1 MCTGHGERL
10 LSLSFVYSWLMSW
23 PSRSRT
29 LRLVT
34 AGSKG
39 TESKWWE
46 PLFYPPLPVNVL
58 CWCECHFVIWHWTFM
73 LCCITHWVFH
83 PQVSSPAG
91 STIPTVVGRSVVP
104 CLDSSR
110 DSTSPTEQNQNGA
123 TAAAKRPHSPTQDG
137 SPKRIRDTA
146 DLVRRGSGP
155 GWICPGLSS
164 TSRLNPVKCF
174 VD

>member
-1 MCTGHGERL
+1 MVSAYCLCPLCTAGWCLDLQGAVPSVWWRQGARGRSQSGENPCFTPPSL
-10 LSLSFVYSWLMSW
+10 LMSFVGVNA
-23 PSRSRT
+23 T
-29 LRLVT
+29 LWFD
-34 AGSKG
+34 
-39 TESKWWE
+39 TEHS
-46 PLFYPPLPVNVL
+46 
-58 CWCECHFVIWHWTFM
+58 
-73 LCCITHWVFH
+73 CCITHWVFH